1 MHLFSPRDRGFAA
14 ALPLERSPSRKDWE
28 RISRIW
34 AVDLDRRIGA
44 LERLRDLLEGCI
56 GCGCLSIAVCPLR
69 NPGDRL
75 AADGPG
81 PRLLDPDD

>member
-28 RISRIW
+28 RFSRIW

-44 LERLRDLLEGCI
+44 FWPI
-56 GCGCLSIAVCPLR
+56 
-69 NPGDRL
+69 
-75 AADGPG
+75 DGKNSAG
-81 PRLLDPDD
+81 AS